1 MRALGVLLSL
11 CIIGI
16 PITGAVP
23 IVEVFVDEN
32 TPSMEV
38 IPESIFS
45 GVFNEEMELVI
56 WYTDSNN
63 SLHISAADERAE
75 DLNAQNGDIFI
86 QGIYWNKSSENIPNN
101 LESIHLEMDVNQN
114 NDGSVTLEAKNTLE
128 NELEETVVLQ
138 WLLLKKIVPVSE
150 HPIGPTESNVVC
162 YHAWDSNINRTKGAE
177 NQWIH
182 QIEKE
187 TMTSWNIGDEDLIA
201 VASLISLDSKEIH
214 GAGSSE
220 IIFQPVEE
228 NGKNIAISMI
238 LVFSGIIGSII
249 VIQSERKRQQDMPI
263 IRPLIINKSKKGDEF
278 TEYFIEITTK
288 NAAIREITIEGNG
301 FWRCSNHEIPQE
313 ISPKTSK
320 KIKIR
325 KTEKGR
331 EITPCTIRLEVD
343 GHERWILDV
352 VFPESNLVKRKDAEE
367 S

>member
-11 CIIGI
+11 CIITI

-32 TPSMEV
+32 TPSVEV
-38 IPESIFS
+38 IPESVFS
-45 GVFNEEMELVI
+45 GVLNEEMELVI
-56 WYTDSNN
+56 WYTDSNH
-63 SLHISAADERAE
+63 SLHISAANERAE
-75 DLNAQNGDIFI
+75 DLNAKNGDIFI
-86 QGIYWNKSSENIPNN
+86 QGIYWNKSSENIPNH
-101 LESIHLEMDVNQN
+101 LESIHLEMDVKQN

-128 NELEETVVLQ
+128 NELEQTVVLQ

-238 LVFSGIIGSII
+238 LVFSGIIGSIL

-263 IRPLIINKSKKGDEF
+263 IRPLIMNKSKKGDEF

-325 KTEKGR
+325 KTEKGG

-352 VFPESNLVKRKDAEE
+352 VFPESNLDKKKDAEE